1 MVMELILL
9 FLIENF
15 NKVIKDYFIFSL
27 FVWRISLVYS
37 KKHKHEGVPILVYLL
52 FADNYFLFCKTNEK
66 GVESL
71 YAILDEIE
79 FELTSGPR
87 VNLQKHMQ
95 IPWST
100 LFGVKKE
107 KSYLQLLEG
116 SNLEKDPN
124 IGHLSISQKI
134 KENLS
139 PTHPANLTTRVSIW
153 KLCCTNFNPTTA
165 YIIKNLLVLDKKN
178 VFDTASWM
186 ASS

>member
-15 NKVIKDYFIFSL
+15 NKVIKYYFIFSL

-124 IGHLSISQKI
+124 IGHLSISQKV
-134 KENLS
+134 
-139 PTHPANLTTRVSIW
+139 T
-153 KLCCTNFNPTTA
+153 
-165 YIIKNLLVLDKKN
+165 KK
-178 VFDTASWM
+178 F
-186 ASS
+186 SSN